1 LKIKNKKKN
10 GDKRSKGTKE
20 KIFSIHKEENG
31 PPKKK
36 HSLSNSKI
44 AFPDISIKNL
54 ISGNQEPKKENKKK
68 AKRINNNKV
77 NINIIPINNFNYK
90 KRNKRISRV
99 ENRKKTT
106 SKKMKINKTLNNNIN
121 PTIKA
126 EDKRNY
132 LFQNLNDQEL
142 NSLEYK
148 SAIQI
153 DKRTY
158 FQYYWALLKKK
169 NILLFTFYPSN
180 DYNLTTIKI
189 CLLLTSFSL
198 HMTIHGFFFSDETM
212 HDIHI
217 NYGSLPFT
225 KQIPYLLYT
234 SVITSVIN
242 MILRNISLSEKSII
256 DMKANSQK
264 NMKSEKITFFSNL
277 KIKYIVFFISSYL
290 LLLFF
295 WYFISCFCA
304 VYINTQIILIRY
316 AFISFCTTMIYQFGL
331 CLIPGI
337 FRISSLRSANKNLN
351 ACYNISNLIALLI

>member
-1 LKIKNKKKN
+1 MKRFSVFIKKKM
-10 GDKRSKGTKE
+10 D
-20 KIFSIHKEENG
+20 HQ
-31 PPKKK
+31 KKK

-54 ISGNQEPKKENKKK
+54 LNGNQEQKKENNKKT
-68 AKRINNNKV
+68 KRINNNKV

-99 ENRKKTT
+99 GNRKKTT
-106 SKKMKINKTLNNNIN
+106 SKKKKITKPLNNNIN

-234 SVITSVIN
+234 SVISSVIN

-256 DMKANSQK
+256 DMKTNSQK
-264 NMKSEKITFFSNL
+264 NMKSEKKIFFSNL
-277 KIKYIVFFISSYL
+277 KIKYIAFFIINL
-290 LLLFF
+290 KLIIFLFLMIIIF
-295 WYFISCFCA
+295 
-304 VYINTQIILIRY
+304 YIL
-316 AFISFCTTMIYQFGL
+316 FL
-331 CLIPGI
+331 
-337 FRISSLRSANKNLN
+337 
-351 ACYNISNLIALLI
+351 